1 MRKPVLVTGAASGIG
16 AATVHFLRDVGLKV
30 IGVDRRDADE
40 ICDLTDSRQIE
51 ALIDR
56 LPAHLAGIAHVAG
69 VPGTAA
75 PETVLAVNLLAP
87 RLLSERL
94 VERLEPSEAVV
105 YVASV
110 AAGRSEID
118 VMPLLE
124 QSDGALL
131 AWLESEGLDGSA
143 TYDFTK
149 KALVALATHHARA
162 WIHRGVRA
170 VSVSPGPTDTPILA
184 DFKAT
189 MGEDRIDGA
198 ASLVGRHGRPQDSA
212 AAIAF
217 LLGRGA
223 EWVNAIDLRVDGG
236 LIGIR

>member
-1 MRKPVLVTGAASGIG
+1 VRDPILVTGSASGIG
-16 AATVHFLRDVGLKV
+16 AATVHFLRDVGQKV

-40 ICDLTDSRQIE
+40 LCDLTDSSQID
-51 ALIDR
+51 ALIAR
-56 LPAHLAGIAHVAG
+56 LPRKLAGIAHVAG
-69 VPGTAA
+69 VPGTLA

-87 RLLSERL
+87 RRLSEHL
-94 VERLEPSEAVV
+94 VDRVHPGGGVV

-110 AAGRSEID
+110 AAGRYAPEVTAQLD
-118 VMPLLE
+118 MA
-124 QSDGALL
+124 DGALL
-131 AWLESEGLDGSA
+131 AWLSDERLDGST

-149 KALVALATHHARA
+149 KALVALAMRHARE
-162 WIHRGVRA
+162 WIGRVRA

-184 DFKAT
+184 DFRAT

-198 ASLVGRHGRPQDSA
+198 ASIVGRHGRPDDSA

-217 LLGRGA
+217 LLGKGA

>member
-1 MRKPVLVTGAASGIG
+1 MRDPILVTGSASGIG
-16 AATVHFLRDVGLKV
+16 AATVNFLRDVGHKV

-40 ICDLTDSRQIE
+40 LCDLTDSAQID
-51 ALIDR
+51 ALVTR
-56 LPAHLAGIAHVAG
+56 LPKKLAGIAHVAG
-69 VPGTAA
+69 VPGTFV

-87 RLLSERL
+87 RLLSEQL
-94 VERLEPSEAVV
+94 VDRVHPGGAVV

-110 AAGRSEID
+110 AAGRYAPD
-118 VMPLLE
+118 VTAQLDM
-124 QSDGALL
+124 SDGALL
-131 AWLESEGLDGSA
+131 AWLSDERLDGST

-149 KALVALATHHARA
+149 KALVALAARHARA
-162 WIHRGVRA
+162 WIGRVRA

-198 ASLVGRHGRPQDSA
+198 KGIVGRHGQPADSA

-217 LLGRGA
+217 LLGSGA
-223 EWVNAIDLRVDGG
+223 AWVNAIDLRVDGG
-236 LIGIR
+236 LVGIR